1 MLDVAGEWDAQGR
14 TQSRRL
20 SLMLAFGTGA
30 RRGELCALRWSD
42 VTTYDGHPSIYI
54 TKSYGQTADG
64 WAMKKTKTEKSRR
77 RIPLWPDLIDELR
90 SAARSSGWVGNQ
102 CPGVGYV
109 LGDGDG
115 RSPLD
120 PDKMTERFRFI
131 AKKAGTGNV
140 HLHSM
145 RHAFGSY
152 LILRGVGHCVSL
164 RNARPQQ
171 GHYDPGRVCEEQSR
185 GLPQSRGVIADFH
198 PCGTGGGIVMKP
210 VAGTNDR
217 SQQHPP
223 RRRVGRRQPMDRMY
237 TWPVLSDWGDK
248 PAWKSAQA
256 WANLSR
262 YE

>member
-1 MLDVAGEWDAQGR
+1 MHCGGLTLD
-14 TQSRRL
+14 L
-20 SLMLAFGTGA
+20 
-30 RRGELCALRWSD
+30 
-42 VTTYDGHPSIYI
+42 DGHPSIYI

-90 SAARSSGWVGNQ
+90 SQHARQAGWGTNVQ
-102 CPGVGYV
+102 DGYV

-152 LILRGVGHCVSL
+152 LILRGVDIVSVSEMLGHSKVTTTLDVYAKSNQEAYRKAVASL
-164 RNARPQQ
+164 PTFTRAAL
-171 GHYDPGRVCEEQSR
+171 VEAS
-185 GLPQSRGVIADFH
+185 S
-198 PCGTGGGIVMKP
+198 
-210 VAGTNDR
+210 
-217 SQQHPP
+217 
-223 RRRVGRRQPMDRMY
+223 
-237 TWPVLSDWGDK
+237 
-248 PAWKSAQA
+248 
-256 WANLSR
+256 
-262 YE
+262 